1 MEIDYIDLKNKLFN
15 NLYLPT
21 FLENGYKKRGWEFYK
36 ILEKDKYGLVVKLTS
51 SSSNL
56 PDSAAF
62 RISIGIKFNPK
73 PNEKLKLSDINLY
86 SCEVQFNIIHLLY
99 PEEKE
104 FLGEYWYDLGD
115 VYYTGVGKKIGDKME
130 HIHNVYGARTGYDKH
145 ISERISKT
153 HIKSTVQEYDE
164 NENLLSERIL
174 VYRDTAD
181 RYVTTDLNDINR
193 QLSKDLQLVIEFT
206 NVINNIKEFKKKST
220 EKIIS
225 DKIKS
230 EIVKN
235 YG

>member
-1 MEIDYIDLKNKLFN
+1 
-15 NLYLPT
+15 
-21 FLENGYKKRGWEFYK
+21 
-36 ILEKDKYGLVVKLTS
+36 
-51 SSSNL
+51 
-56 PDSAAF
+56 
-62 RISIGIKFNPK
+62 
-73 PNEKLKLSDINLY
+73 
-86 SCEVQFNIIHLLY
+86 
-99 PEEKE
+99 
-104 FLGEYWYDLGD
+104 
-115 VYYTGVGKKIGDKME
+115 ME